1 MTSTHVPPRT
11 RPAHEPFPTRRLE
24 RLLGK
29 PAAQWTAGDLVDLW
43 RGEGLALLSLMH
55 VGGDGWLKALDFVP
69 RSAAHLRDVLEGG
82 ERADGSSLFAG
93 LRAGASDILLRP
105 RVASA
110 FLDPFAAQPTLALLC
125 GHAGPDGAPLPQS
138 PDGIVR
144 AAAARVQAELG
155 FELQALGEV
164 EFFLGRRP
172 AEGEADGAGERGYHA
187 TAPFVF
193 GEGLRREALVLLGAL
208 GVPVKY
214 GHAEVGWVPAAEAGG
229 VHWEQHEVELAL
241 APLPDAADHVVLVQW
256 VLRRLA
262 ARDGLHCRFD
272 PLLLRGHAGS
282 GLHVHLSPVRDG
294 RHLARRAPDG
304 TLAPPA
310 QWLIAGL
317 VRHGA
322 ALMAFGNRV
331 EGSFLRLSQGKET
344 PAAVTWGEADRHAL
358 VRLPITAR
366 APDGREVAP
375 PTIEFRL
382 PDGSAHPHLLLAGI
396 AQACVSGRATPDLDA
411 LLQATRSDVAH
422 AGASVVTSL
431 PTCAREVADALHAQ
445 RRVFEAGGVFPEG
458 VVEGVIEPRSGPA
471 DPGTGRRSSATS
483 R

>member
-1 MTSTHVPPRT
+1 MTSTQSPPRN
-11 RPAHEPFPTRRLE
+11 RPAPDPFPARRLE

-29 PAAQWTAGDLVDLW
+29 PSARWTVADLVDLW
-43 RGEGLALLSLMH
+43 RDERLALLSLMH
-55 VGGDGWLKALDFVP
+55 VGGDGWLKALDFAP

-93 LRAGASDILLRP
+93 LRPGASDILLRP

-110 FLDPFAAQPTLALLC
+110 FLDPFSAQPTLALLC
-125 GHAGPDGAPLPQS
+125 GHAERDGAPLAAS
-138 PDGIVR
+138 PDSIVR

-155 FELQALGEV
+155 LELQALGEV

-172 AEGEADGAGERGYHA
+172 VEGEEAGAGDRGYHA

-193 GEGLRREALVLLGAL
+193 GERLRREALVLLGAL

-256 VLRRLA
+256 VLRHLA
-262 ARDGLHCRFD
+262 AREGLACRFD

-294 RHLARRAPDG
+294 AHLARRDADG
-304 TLAPPA
+304 RLAPPA
-310 QWLIAGL
+310 QWLVAGL

-375 PTIEFRL
+375 PTLEFRL
-382 PDGSAHPHLLLAGI
+382 PDGSAHPHLLLAGV
-396 AQACVSGRATPDLDA
+396 AQACISGRATPDLDA
-411 LLQATRSDVAH
+411 LLEATRSDVVH
-422 AGASVVTSL
+422 PGAGVVTSL

-445 RRVFEAGGVFPEG
+445 RRVLEAGGVFPEALLER
-458 VVEGVIEPRSGPA
+458 VVAGLR
-471 DPGTGRRSSATS
+471 
-483 R
+483 